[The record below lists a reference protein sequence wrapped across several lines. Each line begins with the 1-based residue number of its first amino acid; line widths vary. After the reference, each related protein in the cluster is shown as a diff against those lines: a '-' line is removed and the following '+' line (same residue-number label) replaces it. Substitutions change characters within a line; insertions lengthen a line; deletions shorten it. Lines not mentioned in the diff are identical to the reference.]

1 MQKVTVDSSVD
12 AASATD
18 ANGASKEKD
27 TGMYLQHKLCIQYV
41 KYCIYIYSACA
52 CCIRDSW

>member
-1 MQKVTVDSSVD
+1 MQKVTVESSVD

-27 TGMYLQHKLCIQYV
+27 TGTYV
-41 KYCIYIYSACA
+41 LTA
-52 CCIRDSW
+52 

>member
-12 AASATD
+12 PAGATD

-27 TGMYLQHKLCIQYV
+27 TGV
-41 KYCIYIYSACA
+41 
-52 CCIRDSW
+52 